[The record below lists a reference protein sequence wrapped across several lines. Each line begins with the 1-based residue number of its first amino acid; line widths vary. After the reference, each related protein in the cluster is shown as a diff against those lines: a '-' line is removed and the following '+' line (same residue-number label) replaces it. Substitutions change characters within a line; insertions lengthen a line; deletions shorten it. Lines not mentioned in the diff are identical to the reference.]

1 MAKIVMKQGSWGT
14 WGAAVDG
21 VDIGAFSMDQQKVLL
36 MAVVKHLGIDVEF
49 ELFDG
54 KVDRLYKVGE
64 DGELRRIVEEIV

>member
-21 VDIGAFSMDQQKVLL
+21 VDVGAFSMDQQKVLL
-36 MAVVKHLGIDVEF
+36 MAVVKHLGIDVEY

-54 KVDRLYKVGE
+54 RVDRQYKVDE
-64 DGELRRIVEEIV
+64 DGELRRVATEG